1 MLQEKREDLDSEK
14 RKKLLQRLVSDLS
27 RSNSDLYY
35 QSASEIARQ
44 IRSHIRDG
52 AGLNADERALMEPLG
67 QRDIEVLL
75 SLH

>member
-1 MLQEKREDLDSEK
+1 MLQEKREDLDAEK
-14 RKKLLQRLVSDLS
+14 RKKLLQRLITELS
-27 RSNSDLYY
+27 REYPDLYY

-44 IRSHIRDG
+44 MRSYIAGG
-52 AGLNADERALMEPLG
+52 AHLNAEERALMEPLS